1 MSQTTSTPQVAL
13 VTGANTGIGEA
24 VAKSLAADHGY
35 HVIIGSRNL
44 AAGQAVADTLT
55 ARGLKA
61 SAVHLDLADESSI
74 QAAAE
79 SIAAAHNGRLDVL
92 VNNAGV
98 LLGTGPAAAG
108 LSERQRFER
117 TFVPNL
123 FGQVGVT
130 EAMWPL
136 LRKAPEAGGSSSSV
150 PRVVFV
156 SSRMGSL
163 ALAKDPTTLF
173 YHKDYRS
180 YDCSK
185 AALNML
191 ALNYARMM
199 EDVGGLVNVV
209 CPGLVKTKLTGYIE
223 GGDTVER
230 GAERIVQMATL
241 AKGGPTKT
249 FSDRN
254 GEIDW

>member
-1 MSQTTSTPQVAL
+1 MFL
-13 VTGANTGIGEA
+13 VR
-24 VAKSLAADHGY
+24 VQLFS
-35 HVIIGSRNL
+35 
-44 AAGQAVADTLT
+44 
-55 ARGLKA
+55 
-61 SAVHLDLADESSI
+61 DELSI
-74 QAAAE
+74 QAAAKI
-79 SIAAAHNGRLDVL
+79 IAAAHNGRLDVL
-92 VNNAGV
+92 VNNAGI
-98 LLGTGPAAAG
+98 LLGTGPAPAG
-108 LSERQRFER
+108 LTERQRFER

-136 LRKAPEAGGSSSSV
+136 LRKAAEAGGSNV
-150 PRVVFV
+150 PRIVFV
-156 SSRMGSL
+156 SSRMGSS
-163 ALAKDPTTLF
+163 AHAKDPTAPF

-223 GGDTVER
+223 GGETVER

-249 FSDRN
+249 FSDRSW
-254 GEIDW
+254 EIEW

>member
-13 VTGANTGIGEA
+13 VTGANAGIGET
-24 VAKSLAADHGY
+24 VARSLAADHGY

-55 ARGLKA
+55 ARGLKVP
-61 SAVHLDLADESSI
+61 AVHLDLADESSI
-74 QAAAE
+74 QAAAK
-79 SIAAAHNGRLDVL
+79 SIAAAQNGRLDVL
-92 VNNAGV
+92 INNAGV
-98 LLGTGPAAAG
+98 ILGTGPTATG
-108 LSERQRFER
+108 LTERQRFER
-117 TFVPNL
+117 TFVTNL

-136 LRKAPEAGGSSSSV
+136 LRKAAEAGGV
-150 PRVVFV
+150 PRIVFV

-163 ALAKDPTTLF
+163 AHAKDPTTSF
-173 YHKDYRS
+173 YLKDYRS

-209 CPGLVKTKLTGYIE
+209 CPGLVKAKLTG
-223 GGDTVER
+223 
-230 GAERIVQMATL
+230 
-241 AKGGPTKT
+241 
-249 FSDRN
+249 
-254 GEIDW
+254 

>member
-24 VAKSLAADHGY
+24 VAKSLAADYGY
-35 HVIIGSRNL
+35 HVIIGSRDL

-74 QAAAE
+74 QAAAK

-98 LLGTGPAAAG
+98 LLWGPAVEG
-108 LSERQRFER
+108 LTQRQLFER

-136 LRKAPEAGGSSSSV
+136 LRKAAEAGSDGSNV
-150 PRVVFV
+150 PRIVFV

-163 ALAKDPTTLF
+163 AHAKDPTTPF
-173 YHKDYRS
+173 YHKDYRA

-185 AALNML
+185 VALNML

-209 CPGLVKTKLTGYIE
+209 CPGLVKTKLNGYMD
-223 GGDTVER
+223 GADTVER

-241 AKGGPTKT
+241 PKGGPTKT

-254 GEIDW
+254 GEIEW

>member
-1 MSQTTSTPQVAL
+1 MSPTTSTLQVAL

-74 QAAAE
+74 QAAAK

-92 VNNAGV
+92 INNAAV
-98 LLGTGPAAAG
+98 LLGTSPDAAG
-108 LSERQRFER
+108 LTERQRFER

-136 LRKAPEAGGSSSSV
+136 LRKAAEAEGGSNV
-150 PRVVFV
+150 PRIVFV

-163 ALAKDPTTLF
+163 TITKDPTTPF

-209 CPGLVKTKLTGYIE
+209 CPGLVKTKLTGYME
-223 GGDTVER
+223 GGDAVER

-254 GEIDW
+254 GEIPW